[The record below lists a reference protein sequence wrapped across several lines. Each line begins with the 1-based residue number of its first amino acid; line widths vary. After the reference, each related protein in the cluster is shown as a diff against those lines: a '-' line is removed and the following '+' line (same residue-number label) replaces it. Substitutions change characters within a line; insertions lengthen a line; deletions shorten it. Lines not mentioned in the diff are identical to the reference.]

1 MTPDPAP
8 HTSGA
13 AAVVDAPPLPTT
25 RRRPFTLQAVGRG
38 AVPYLLV
45 APVVVA
51 IVAIL
56 GYPLVKLVTLSLQ
69 EYGLP
74 QLIQRH
80 GDWIGLENYRS
91 VLSDPV
97 FWDTLVRTI
106 VFTVANVGLTMVLG
120 TLIALLL
127 VRLSTPVRV
136 LLTAGLVLVWS
147 MPPVVAVQVWYWMTN
162 FQNGILNY
170 ILTELGFGDYYQH
183 DWYGSPF
190 SQLAMVTI
198 LVVWGAIP
206 FVTVTAYAGLAQVP
220 HELVEAAQIDGAGP
234 LRVFR
239 DVTFPVLKPILLIL
253 TSLSIIWDFG
263 VFTQPYL
270 LIGASHVDASN
281 YLMGVYVYIEGYAH
295 SEFGRGAAIS
305 ILMLLIVAVL
315 SVFYVRRMVR
325 MEDVT

>member
-8 HTSGA
+8 HAAGA
-13 AAVVDAPPLPTT
+13 AAVVDAPPLRAA
-25 RRRPFTLQAVGRG
+25 RRRPFGLRTVARG
-38 AVPYLLV
+38 TVPYLLV
-45 APVVVA
+45 TPVLVA
-51 IVAIL
+51 IGAIL
-56 GYPLVKLVTLSLQ
+56 GYPLVKLVTLSFQ

-91 VLSDPV
+91 VLSDNV

-106 VFTVANVGLTMVLG
+106 VFTAVNVAATIVIG
-120 TLIALLL
+120 TLLALLL
-127 VRLSTPVRV
+127 LRLSTPVRI
-136 LLTAGLVLVWS
+136 LLTSGLVLVWA

-170 ILTELGFGDYYQH
+170 VLTELGFGDYFQH
-183 DWYGSPF
+183 DWYGSPL

-198 LVVWGAIP
+198 LIVWGALP
-206 FVTVTAYAGLAQVP
+206 FVTVTVYAGLAQVP
-220 HELVEAAQIDGAGP
+220 RELVEAAQIDGASP

-239 DVTFPVLKPILLIL
+239 DVTLPVLRPILLIL
-253 TSLSIIWDFG
+253 ASLSIIWDFG

-270 LIGASHVDASN
+270 LIGASQVNASN

-295 SEFGRGAAIS
+295 SDFGRGAAIS
-305 ILMLLIVAVL
+305 ILMLLIVAAM
-315 SVFYVRRMVR
+315 SVVYVRRMVR
-325 MEDVT
+325 MGDVT